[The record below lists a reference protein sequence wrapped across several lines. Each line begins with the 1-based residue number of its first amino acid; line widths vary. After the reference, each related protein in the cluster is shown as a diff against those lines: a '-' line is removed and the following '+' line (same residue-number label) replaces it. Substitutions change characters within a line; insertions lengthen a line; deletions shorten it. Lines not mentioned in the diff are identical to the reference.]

1 MSTEKP
7 DPKIEAFLKEAAE
20 AGAPPLCTLTP
31 EEGRIAK
38 NAAFI
43 QFGGPPPPVSKVVN
57 DTIPGPAG
65 PIPVRIY
72 TPEGEGPLPVLVYY
86 HGGGWVIG
94 NPDTHDSV
102 CRNLANKTPCVVV
115 SVDYRLAPE
124 HKFPAAVEDCY
135 AATLWVSKNA
145 DRINGDPARI
155 AVGGD
160 SAGGNLASVIPI
172 MARDKGEPDIVFQLL
187 VYPMN
192 DLSSFGT
199 ESYKAHGE
207 GYLLTTDS
215 CEWYRNHYLSSI
227 EDRTNPLASPILTS
241 DLKGLPP
248 ALVILAALDV
258 LHDEGAA
265 YADRLKKAGVP
276 VTVSCYDGAI
286 HAFLNMIEVTDLAM
300 AAIDEASGALR
311 KVFYE

>member
-1 MSTEKP
+1 MATTKL
-7 DPKIEAFLKEAAE
+7 DPNIEAFLKEAAA
-20 AGAPPLCTLTP
+20 AGAPPLYTLTP

-43 QFGGPPPPVSKVVN
+43 QFGGPPPPVSNVVN

-72 TPEGEGPLPVLVYY
+72 TPEGKGPFPILVYY

-94 NPDTHDSV
+94 NTDTHDSV

-135 AATLWVSKNA
+135 AATLWAVEERGPDQRRPQA
-145 DRINGDPARI
+145 DSGGRRQRGRKPRIRDPHH
-155 AVGGD
+155 G
-160 SAGGNLASVIPI
+160 
-172 MARDKGEPDIVFQLL
+172 RDKGEPAIAFQLL

-199 ESYKAHGE
+199 ESYKAHGA
-207 GYLLTTDS
+207 GYLLTTES
-215 CEWYRNHYLSSI
+215 CEWYRNHYLSSV
-227 EDRTNPLASPILTS
+227 EDRTNPLASPILAS

-265 YADRLKKAGVP
+265 YADRLKEAGVP
-276 VTVSCYDGAI
+276 VTVSRYDGAI
-286 HAFLNMIEVTDLAM
+286 HAFFNMLEVTDLAM
-300 AAIDEASGALR
+300 AAIEEASGALR
-311 KVFYE
+311 KAFS